1 MILQEIKI
9 HSHVIATPSGLD
21 DDLCWLYAS
30 ISLPRAFLVTM
41 DELRNHIYTID
52 SAIQKWKEYRRI
64 TFNIDK
70 SSGHVTFNYPLAYEV
85 KPHLQSNEDSKT
97 LWLPIDNRKWYALE
111 L

>member
-1 MILQEIKI
+1 M
-9 HSHVIATPSGLD
+9 APSGLD

-52 SAIQKWKEYRRI
+52 SGIQKWKEYRRI
-64 TFNIDK
+64 TFSINK
-70 SSGHVTFNYPLAYEV
+70 TSGEVSFKYPLTYEV
-85 KPHLQSNEDSKT
+85 KAHLQNKEDSKT
-97 LWLPIDNRKWYALE
+97 LWLPINIRKWFSVE